1 MKQLDLFSSI
11 DNNIMQ
17 LALEE
22 DNSLKIVEV
31 EVTKT
36 YDNRVILT
44 FRDRGPEEEIKK
56 NITEYFERVK
66 NILGIK
72 SYKFLSFKNEEE

>member
-11 DNNIMQ
+11 DNNI
-17 LALEE
+17 ALEE

-31 EVTKT
+31 EIIKT
-36 YDNRVILT
+36 YGNKVILT
-44 FRDRGPEEEIKK
+44 FRDRGAEAEIKK
-56 NITEYFERVK
+56 NITVYFERVK

-72 SYKFLSFKNEEE
+72 SYKFLSFKNKEE

>member
-1 MKQLDLFSSI
+1 MKQLDLFSII
-11 DNNIMQ
+11 DNTMH
-17 LALEE
+17 LDLEE
-22 DNSLKIVEV
+22 DSSFKIVEV

-36 YDNRVILT
+36 YDNKVILT
-44 FRDRGPEEEIKK
+44 FRDRGAEEEIKK

-72 SYKFLSFKNEEE
+72 SYKFLSFKNKEE